1 MNITRQQLALL
12 RDRGLI
18 TGPRFVALSAQC
30 TALGTIN
37 APELTLQ
44 LGAPGRFTLAEDSA
58 AGDGSLILTAD
69 TITRYN
75 APIEGAGLY
84 IHDGALEARQPLSN
98 VKMLRDHNHAEP
110 VGHMLTLAADNQG
123 ATFRIAPSEAERVKS
138 EFENKLRDGLS
149 VGFGVREYTFDDDGY
164 LHVHRADFY
173 EVSLCAIP
181 AVPEAGVSGAASL
194 TINPRKDN
202 TVNRAQLA
210 AALAAG
216 TITQEEHDASLA
228 TITRIEGQP
237 TNPHTPDVPA
247 ALAAGPEE
255 QPPAAR
261 QQLQVNEP
269 NMTLETVVR
278 RMTAAANTGRLSDF
292 QLAISD
298 VLPAADAGEAW
309 TRPEWMAELLRA
321 DDTTRTWVNAIGT
334 PQPMT
339 AMKGTGWRFVT
350 EPDVEEYAGDN
361 TEVASGDV
369 DTEAE
374 TFTGWEIAA
383 GWGVARS
390 LIQFADEEFTRSF
403 WAATARAWNRKTNA
417 GVRTRLLAA
426 ATAPGLLTTG
436 AGGSASAATNNVTAF
451 IKQLVRDVRKIEG
464 GAANRIALGATQF
477 GLLEDL
483 PTDNLPLWLKSAEI
497 TLDIT
502 EATASAAGGR
512 LLIWHDAALAAN
524 AGVAFDNRFA
534 TVKETPRLEL
544 SAIQVSH
551 AKVDLGVWGAM
562 RLDIHDPRVLIKRV
576 AGEAQ
581 PS

>member
-18 TGPRFVALSAQC
+18 TGPRFVALSSQLA
-30 TALGTIN
+30 ASGTCA

-44 LGAPGRFTLAEDSA
+44 LGTPGRFTLSEDTET
-58 AGDGSLILTAD
+58 GDGSLILTAE
-69 TITRYN
+69 TITRYD
-75 APIEGAGLY
+75 APIEGAGLL
-84 IHDGALEARQPLSN
+84 IRSGALVPREPLSN
-98 VKMLRDHNHAEP
+98 VKMLRDHNHTDP
-110 VGHMLTLAADNQG
+110 VGYMLTLADDHQG
-123 ATFRIAPSEAERVKS
+123 ATFRIAPAEAARVKS
-138 EFENKLRDGLS
+138 EFENKQRDGLS

-194 TINPRKDN
+194 TITPRKET

-228 TITRIEGQP
+228 TITRIESQP
-237 TNPHTPDVPA
+237 TNPNTPDVPA

-261 QQLQVNEP
+261 QQLAVNEP
-269 NMTLETVVR
+269 AMNVETVVR
-278 RMTAAANTGRLSDF
+278 RLSAAANTGRLSDF

-298 VLPAADAGEAW
+298 ILPAADTGEAW
-309 TRPEWMAELLRA
+309 TRPEWLAELMRA
-321 DDTTRTWVNAIGT
+321 DDTTRTWINAIGT

-339 AMKGTGWRFVT
+339 AMKGTGWRFST
-350 EPDVEEYAGDN
+350 EPDVEEYDGDN

-369 DTEAE
+369 ETEPE
-374 TFTGWEIAA
+374 TFTGFEIAA

-390 LIQFADEEFTRSF
+390 LIEFADEEFTRSF
-403 WAATARAWNRKTNA
+403 WAAVARSWNRKTNA
-417 GVRTRLLAA
+417 SIRTRVLAA
-426 ATAPGLLTTG
+426 ATAPGLTTTVL
-436 AGGSASAATNNVTAF
+436 GGSASAAANNVTAF
-451 IKQLVRDVRKIEG
+451 IKQLVRDVRAIEG

-483 PTDNLPLWLKSAEI
+483 ATDNLPLWLKSAEV

-512 LLIWHDAALAAN
+512 LLIWHDPALAVN

-576 AGEAQ
+576 AGETQ
-581 PS
+581 PT

>member
-1 MNITRQQLALL
+1 MRINLQQLTVL
-12 RDRGLI
+12 RDRGLV
-18 TGPRFVALSAQC
+18 TGPRFVALAAQC
-30 TALGTIN
+30 AAGGTI
-37 APELTLQ
+37 APPELTLQ
-44 LGAPGRFTLAEDSA
+44 LGAPGRFTLAENTE
-58 AGDGSLILTAD
+58 AGDGSLILTAE
-69 TITRYN
+69 TITRYD
-75 APIEGAGLY
+75 APIEGAGLL
-84 IHDGALEARQPLSN
+84 IRNGALQPREPLSN
-98 VKMLRDHNHAEP
+98 VKMLRDHNHSDP
-110 VGHMLTLAADNQG
+110 VGYMLTLAADNQG
-123 ATFRIAPSEAERVKS
+123 ATFRIAPDQAARVKS
-138 EFENKLRDGLS
+138 EYENKQRDGLS

-194 TINPRKDN
+194 TINPRKET

-228 TITRIEGQP
+228 TITRIESQP
-237 TNPHTPDVPA
+237 TNPQTAAPA
-247 ALAAGPEE
+247 ELAAGPEE
-255 QPPAAR
+255 QPPGAR

-269 NMTLETVVR
+269 AMNVETVVR
-278 RMTAAANTGRLSDF
+278 RLSAAANTGRLSDF

-298 VLPAADAGEAW
+298 ILPAADTGEAW
-309 TRPEWMAELLRA
+309 TRPEWLSELMRA

-339 AMKGTGWRFVT
+339 SMKGTGWRFTT
-350 EPDVEEYAGDN
+350 EPEVAEYAGDN
-361 TEVASGDV
+361 TEVASGDIE
-369 DTEAE
+369 TEPE
-374 TFTGWEIAA
+374 TFTGFEIAA

-390 LIQFADEEFTRSF
+390 LIEFADEEFTRSF
-403 WAATARAWNRKTNA
+403 WAAVARSWNTKTNA
-417 GVRTRLLAA
+417 SIRTRVLAA

-436 AGGSASAATNNVTAF
+436 AGGSASAAANNVTAF
-451 IKQLVRDVRKIEG
+451 LKQLVRDVRKIEG

-512 LLIWHDAALAAN
+512 LLIWHDPALAVN

>member
-1 MNITRQQLALL
+1 MHITLEQLRLL
-12 RDRGLI
+12 RDRGHI
-18 TGPRFVALSAQC
+18 TPARFVALAAQC
-30 TALGTIN
+30 SAGAQI
-37 APELTLQ
+37 APPELTMQ
-44 LGAPGRFTLAEDSA
+44 LAGANAFTLAADDE

-69 TITRYN
+69 VITRYD

-84 IHDGALEARQPLSN
+84 IHGGALQPREPLSK
-98 VKMLRDHNHAEP
+98 VKALRDHNHHEP
-110 VGHMLTLAADNQG
+110 VGYLLDIDDDRQKAR
-123 ATFRIAPSEAERVKS
+123 FRIAPHEAERVRY
-138 EFENKLRDGLS
+138 EYENKLRDGLS

-194 TINPRKDN
+194 TANRKDN
-202 TVNRAQLA
+202 PVNRAQLA

-216 TITQEEHDASLA
+216 TLTQEEHDSALA
-228 TITRIEGQP
+228 TLDRIEA
-237 TNPHTPDVPA
+237 NPARPATPA
-247 ALAAGPEE
+247 APELVAGPEA
-255 QPPAAR
+255 QPTPG
-261 QQLQVNEP
+261 QQRLEVNEP

-278 RMTAAANTGRLSDF
+278 RMSAAANTGRLSDF
-292 QLAISD
+292 QLAIAD
-298 VLPAADAGEAW
+298 ILPASDAGEAF
-309 TRPEWMAELLRA
+309 TRPEWLNELMRA

-339 AMKGTGWRFVT
+339 SMKGTGWRFVT

-361 TEVASGDV
+361 TEVASGEV
-369 DTEAE
+369 DTEPE

-403 WAATARAWNRKTNA
+403 WAATARSWNRKTNA

-436 AGGSASAATNNVTAF
+436 AGGTASAAANNVTAF
-451 IKQLVRDVRKIEG
+451 LKQLIRDVRAIDG
-464 GAANRIALGATQF
+464 GRANRIALGATQF

-483 PTDNLPLWLKSAEI
+483 ATENLPLWLKSAEI
-497 TLDIT
+497 TLDIS
-502 EATASAAGGR
+502 EATAAAASGR
-512 LLIWHDAALAAN
+512 MLIWHDPALAAN
-524 AGVAFDNRFA
+524 QGVAFDNRFA

-544 SAIQVSH
+544 SAISVSH
-551 AKVDLGVWGAM
+551 AKIDLGVWGAM

-581 PS
+581 PT